1 MCEFLE
7 RAGLR
12 GTPTE
17 EVREW
22 STMTH
27 RVVELCGPF
36 PAPDDMRVEL
46 WLHEESATRLL
57 DMCDRIDAEF
67 DRTKAENAKLRK
79 YAELY
84 AGLVKTCGCDFCPYC
99 DDFEACEDAEA
110 VSMSEGCALYMEMR
124 ELRIEVDG

>member
-7 RAGLR
+7 RMRLT

-22 STMTH
+22 SGMTH
-27 RVVELCGPF
+27 RVVELTGPS
-36 PAPDDMRVEL
+36 PTPDEMCVEL

-67 DRTKAENAKLRK
+67 HKAQAKNAKLRELCADL
-79 YAELY
+79 YAEMITY
-84 AGLVKTCGCDFCPYC
+84 S
-99 DDFEACEDAEA
+99 DAPNYNA
-110 VSMSEGCALYMEMR
+110 SVWTQKLR
-124 ELRIEVDG
+124 ELGVKVD